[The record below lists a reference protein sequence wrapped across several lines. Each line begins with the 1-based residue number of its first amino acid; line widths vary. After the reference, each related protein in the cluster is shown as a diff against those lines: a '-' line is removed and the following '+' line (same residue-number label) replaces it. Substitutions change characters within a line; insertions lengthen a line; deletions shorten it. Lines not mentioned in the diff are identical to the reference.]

1 MVTVKIMTKNNVFEQ
16 HEINHLSASQIN
28 CWVSDP
34 ALYVMNYLFKT
45 TSHAGPSAWR
55 GISTE
60 YALHLKLTRD
70 DLTDDAIIQL
80 LYTKFDDLHE
90 ESQSRE
96 SEKIQKER
104 KTIENYYKSSLQLY
118 SALGRPK
125 EYQQKIVKDFD
136 DFEVPFVGYI
146 DFIYQDG
153 DKGIIRDT
161 KTTARIPSKLT
172 DATSRQ
178 LSIYLQA
185 YDGYDCWVDYV
196 SQKEVKSY
204 KLTNV
209 EQHMKSVFAIANG
222 IRKFL
227 SISNDKEELASLLYP
242 NYDSWMWTDE
252 MKQQAKKIWR
262 D

>member
-1 MVTVKIMTKNNVFEQ
+1 MNTNNIFEI
-16 HEINHLSASQIN
+16 HGINHLSASQIN
-28 CWVSDP
+28 CWASDP

-55 GISTE
+55 GIATE
-60 YALHLKLTRD
+60 YALHLKTTRD
-70 DLTDDAIIQL
+70 DLTDEAITQL
-80 LYTKFDDLHE
+80 LYTKFDDCHY
-90 ESQSRE
+90 ESKSTE
-96 SEKIQKER
+96 YDKIEKER
-104 KTIENYYKSSLQLY
+104 KTIENYYKSGLELY
-118 SALGRPK
+118 SILGKPK
-125 EYQQKIVKDFD
+125 QYQQKIVKNFD

-146 DFIYQDG
+146 DFIYEEDG
-153 DKGIIRDT
+153 KGINRDT

-172 DATSRQ
+172 YSTSRQ

-185 YDGYDCWVDYV
+185 FNGYECWVDYI
-196 SQKEVKSY
+196 SPKEVKSY

-209 EQHMKSVFAIANG
+209 EAHMKSVFAIAHG

-242 NYDSWMWTDE
+242 NFDSWMWTDE

-262 D
+262 E